1 MYGPLCF
8 AATGGIT
15 TGAATMTRVRKP
27 KGTVPEERA
36 FVEQWWQQ
44 KFSMT
49 NLPRL
54 DEDVIMFA
62 HVLEL
67 LTAYQGAAAIKQ
79 MTTLSAKHWL
89 DGWWLRKFEANPPK
103 HGSVLSLADAE
114 RLLIEF
120 RKSTTQ
126 PRGEKS

>member
-1 MYGPLCF
+1 
-8 AATGGIT
+8 
-15 TGAATMTRVRKP
+15 MTRVRKP
-27 KGTVPEERA
+27 KGSVTEERA

-62 HVLEL
+62 HAIEL
-67 LTAYQGAAAIKQ
+67 LTAYQAAAATEQ
-79 MTTLSAKHWL
+79 MTTPTAKHWL
-89 DGWWLRKFEANPPK
+89 EGWWLRKFEANPPK
-103 HGSVLSLADAE
+103 HGNVLSLADAE
-114 RLLIEF
+114 QLLIDF

-126 PRGEKS
+126 IRGEKS